1 MFIKLKLTDM
11 VHEILKTKIKEGD
24 IVVDAT
30 VGNGYDTVFLA
41 KVVGKTGRVIGFDI
55 QEKALNN
62 TKDKLIRENLEGR
75 VILIHDSHSN
85 IDKYIKEPINGAMF
99 NLGYLP
105 QGDEKII
112 TKAETSLEALRKTSS
127 LLLPGGFITIISY
140 WGHEGGI
147 EEKESVE
154 EFLSNL
160 DTKKFITAKYNYLNR
175 EGYPPIVYFLQ
186 RM

>member
-1 MFIKLKLTDM
+1 M

-105 QGDEKII
+105 
-112 TKAETSLEALRKTSS
+112 
-127 LLLPGGFITIISY
+127 
-140 WGHEGGI
+140 
-147 EEKESVE
+147 
-154 EFLSNL
+154 
-160 DTKKFITAKYNYLNR
+160 
-175 EGYPPIVYFLQ
+175 
-186 RM
+186 